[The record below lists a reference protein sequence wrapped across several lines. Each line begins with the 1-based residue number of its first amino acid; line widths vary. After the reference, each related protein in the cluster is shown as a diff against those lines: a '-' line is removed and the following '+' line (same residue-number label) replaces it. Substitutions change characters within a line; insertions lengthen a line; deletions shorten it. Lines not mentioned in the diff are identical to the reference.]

1 MRRNIQAVA
10 RRSGFD
16 PIEIHFNVGR
26 RVLWS
31 VGRGKLGKQPSDECI
46 TVIWRRSFIEL
57 LQTDGVYKS
66 PLLVLISRH
75 PGV

>member
-16 PIEIHFNVGR
+16 PIEIHLNIGR
-26 RVLWS
+26 QALWS

-46 TVIWRRSFIEL
+46 TVIWRRGFIEL
-57 LQTDGVYKS
+57 LQTDGVYES
-66 PLLVLISRH
+66 ALFAWSSRH